1 MPKKAD
7 ECLVKFFGV
16 TMNRDTKK
24 QILAVMAPYHKRGIP
39 FRRKQIKRLIAIL
52 DDIFIHEPYLGER
65 LQKVGKRQII
75 GYWQRTRYET
85 AQVRAEKY
93 AILKL
98 FFETAQLTGR
108 VPRPK

>member
-7 ECLVKFFGV
+7 EFLVKFFGV
-16 TMNRDTKK
+16 PMNRDTKK
-24 QILAVMAPYHKRGIP
+24 QILAVMAPYHKRGFP

-75 GYWQRTRYET
+75 GYWQRTRWET
-85 AQVRAEKY
+85 AQERAEKY